1 MTINEKQ
8 DQIIEDFSISDDWF
22 DRYAMLIDMGQE
34 LKALPEDKKTPENL
48 IDGCQSRV
56 WITARMEGG
65 NLIFEGDSDAL
76 IVKGILS
83 LLISI
88 LSGHAPEEP
97 PGGGHEE
104 HPPLRRQRQG
114 LPGGGREGLVRPEQG
129 AVQITEEYV
138 PFQGRAS

>member
-22 DRYAMLIDMGQE
+22 DRYAMLIDMGQD
-34 LKALPEDKKTPENL
+34 LKTLPDDKKTPENL

-56 WITARMEGG
+56 WITARMDNGL
-65 NLIFEGDSDAL
+65 LIFEGDSDAL

-88 LSGHAPEEP
+88 LSGHTPDEILSAELYSIDRI
-97 PGGGHEE
+97 GMRE
-104 HPPLRRQRQG
+104 HLSPTRSNG
-114 LPGGGREGLVRPEQG
+114 L
-129 AVQITEEYV
+129 
-138 PFQGRAS
+138 ASMIKVMMAYAAAFSGKAS